1 MNSIFSLF
9 RLQPREGSPGR
20 SRIFIY
26 LALAVIA
33 LLLSYQ
39 LVLNHGSLESVS
51 PWGKTSV
58 GGAKQDVAEPPTY
71 SWRISR
77 TPEKELVV
85 AAMRDSDMAWVAE
98 NVPDWTTTIYRA
110 DADKSEYNFT
120 VPRNKG
126 NEAMVY
132 LTYLIDRYDSLP
144 EVMVLMHGGRY
155 QWHNDNPLYDSVV
168 TLKDLQIDH
177 VKRTGYVNLRC
188 VWAIGCPSELEP
200 GRYFRERPDDP
211 AHPTA
216 VEYPDRFL
224 ELFPDEELPEVVGVP
239 CCSQF
244 AVSREAVRARPK
256 ADYERCRQWLLD
268 VDLDN
273 ATSGR
278 IFEYAWHIM
287 FGKTAELCLD
297 VVTCYCETYGYCDM
311 EPIELQNHWV
321 WRGMVLPPN
330 WPESEEQS

>member
-1 MNSIFSLF
+1 
-9 RLQPREGSPGR
+9 
-20 SRIFIY
+20 
-26 LALAVIA
+26 
-33 LLLSYQ
+33 
-39 LVLNHGSLESVS
+39 
-51 PWGKTSV
+51 
-58 GGAKQDVAEPPTY
+58 
-71 SWRISR
+71 
-77 TPEKELVV
+77 
-85 AAMRDSDMAWVAE
+85 
-98 NVPDWTTTIYRA
+98 
-110 DADKSEYNFT
+110 
-120 VPRNKG
+120 
-126 NEAMVY
+126 
-132 LTYLIDRYDSLP
+132 
-144 EVMVLMHGGRY
+144 MVLMHGGRY

-177 VKRTGYVNLRC
+177 VKRTGYVNLRSNSSQA
-188 VWAIGCPSELEP
+188 AISAKDPTT
-200 GRYFRERPDDP
+200 RPIP
-211 AHPTA
+211 PP